1 VLRDAAPKR
10 AIFGI
15 PGPFPTVSGKGAILR
30 KAPVPALP
38 AVLRT
43 PAAEARHALAA
54 LKMPSTPATPPTRLR
69 SWIVSPAWDLL
80 YLVLTPLLIVPAV
93 LVTLRA
99 WLTTEQVYLA
109 VISFASLGHHLP
121 GFMRAYGDR
130 ELFQRYRWRFLL
142 APPLTL
148 GLALLFT
155 PPPALAHALGL
166 PWTHLHGLELILA
179 VWGTW
184 HGLMQTYGFM
194 RIYDLRRGENDR
206 RTARLDQALC
216 VAIFAAGVVF
226 SDTRMFGLAGAMWQ
240 TGLPIFGPDTL
251 TTLRWIVGAAA
262 VAVGV
267 AYVTNALSQQRRG
280 APINGVKL
288 LLVGVTGWFWWYCGR
303 ISTNLLIGVAM
314 FEIYHAVQ
322 YNAIVWIYNRR
333 LLENARERFGPLAFL
348 FRDRAAMLGVYLG
361 AIAAYSSI
369 RFFTA
374 TTEDRMFSGDL
385 AGAQQWLIAFFVA
398 SSMLHFYYDGFI
410 WKVSEKKTR
419 DNLVDEAAK
428 SAPTLERNTAAL
440 VHAGKWAVLATIA
453 AMLVMAERQYS
464 GRGSEAR
471 QAAERAALAKL
482 TPAVPEA
489 AMLASQEALARGDT
503 RAAADLAQ
511 QAAASRPQSAQS
523 QAEYAWTLMEAKDYA
538 KAKVA
543 LEKALAL
550 APNNWQYYFDLG
562 EANEHLKDDKQAE
575 AEYRRA
581 MELAPDE
588 TDPHRRLAAM
598 LLRLGR
604 VPEAIEALETLVALD
619 GTSAET
625 HYRLGFA
632 KLQQGDA
639 RHAIASLKEAVKLDP
654 KLLEGWLQLGDAFM
668 AIDKPQ
674 SAVAAYARAVELRP
688 DVADAWVC
696 WADSLLQSG
705 LTAEA
710 EQVLRSGLKATPDSP
725 ELNLTLGLL
734 LQQLGRK
741 SEAAKL
747 LERAQQLGLNVQA
760 AAGAN

>member
-1 VLRDAAPKR
+1 MQP
-10 AIFGI
+10 
-15 PGPFPTVSGKGAILR
+15 
-30 KAPVPALP
+30 
-38 AVLRT
+38 RT
-43 PAAEARHALAA
+43 
-54 LKMPSTPATPPTRLR
+54 
-69 SWIVSPAWDLL
+69 WIVSPAWDLL
-80 YLVLTPLLIVPAV
+80 YLVLTPLLIVPVV

-109 VISFASLGHHLP
+109 VISFASLGHHMP

-130 ELFQRYRWRFLL
+130 DLFQRYRWRFLL
-142 APPLTL
+142 APPLVL

-155 PPPALAHALGL
+155 PPPALAQTLGL

-240 TGLPIFGPDTL
+240 AGLPIFGPETL
-251 TTLRWIVGAAA
+251 ATLRWIVGAAS
-262 VAVGV
+262 VAIGI
-267 AYVTNALSQQRRG
+267 AHFANAFRRHRHG

-288 LLVGVTGWFWWYCGR
+288 LLVGVTGWFWWYCGQL
-303 ISTNLLIGVAM
+303 STNLLIGVAM

-333 LLENARERFGPLAFL
+333 LLESARERFGPLGFL
-348 FRDRAAMLGVYLG
+348 FRDRLSMLGVYLG

-374 TTEDRMFSGDL
+374 SSDDRMFSGDT
-385 AGAQQWLIAFFVA
+385 AGAQQLLIAFFVA

-428 SAPTLERNTAAL
+428 AAPTLERNTAARI
-440 VHAGKWAVLATIA
+440 HAGKWAVLATIA
-453 AMLVMAERQYS
+453 AMLVMAERRYS
-464 GRGSEAR
+464 GPDVDAR
-471 QAAERAALAKL
+471 KAAERRALAKL
-482 TPAVPEA
+482 TPEVPEA
-489 AMLASQEALARGDT
+489 AMLASQEALARGDAAQAAELAA
-503 RAAADLAQ
+503 RAAEA
-511 QAAASRPQSAQS
+511 RPGSAQS

-550 APNNWQYYFDLG
+550 APDNWQYHFDLG
-562 EANEHLKDDKQAE
+562 EANEHLKDDKLAE

-581 MELAPDE
+581 IELAPDQA
-588 TDPHRRLAAM
+588 DPHRRLAAM
-598 LLRLGR
+598 LMRLGR
-604 VPEAIEALETLVALD
+604 IPEAIAVLETLVGLD
-619 GTSAET
+619 APSAES
-625 HYRLGFA
+625 HLRLGFA

-639 RHAIASLKEAVKLDP
+639 RHAIASLKQAVKLDP
-654 KLLEGWLQLGDAFM
+654 TIFEGWLHLGDSFM

-688 DVADAWVC
+688 DVADAWVN

-705 LTAEA
+705 LIAEA
-710 EQVLRSGLKATPDSP
+710 ERVLRSGLQAMPDSP

-734 LQQLGRK
+734 LQQIGKPR
-741 SEAAKL
+741 EGAKL

-760 AAGAN
+760 AAGASSN

>member
-1 VLRDAAPKR
+1 M
-10 AIFGI
+10 
-15 PGPFPTVSGKGAILR
+15 S
-30 KAPVPALP
+30 
-38 AVLRT
+38 
-43 PAAEARHALAA
+43 
-54 LKMPSTPATPPTRLR
+54 STPAPTPMRPRT
-69 SWIVSPAWDLL
+69 WIVSPAWDLL

-142 APPLTL
+142 APALTL

-155 PPPALAHALGL
+155 PPLPLARALGL

-206 RTARLDQALC
+206 RTARLDKALC

-240 TGLPIFGPDTL
+240 AGLPIFGSETL
-251 TTLRWIVGAAA
+251 AALRWIVGAAS
-262 VAVGV
+262 VAVLL
-267 AYVTNALSQQRRG
+267 AYAVDGFARQRRG

-303 ISTNLLIGVAM
+303 LSTNLLIGVAM

-333 LLENARERFGPLAFL
+333 LLETARERFGPLAFL
-348 FRDRAAMLGVYLG
+348 FRDRLSMLGVYLG

-374 TTEDRMFSGDL
+374 TTDDRMFSGDL

-419 DNLVDEAAK
+419 DTLVDEAART
-428 SAPTLERNTAAL
+428 APTLERHAAAV

-464 GRGSEAR
+464 GPGAEAR
-471 QAAERAALAKL
+471 QAAERGALAKL

-489 AMLASQEALARGDT
+489 AMLASQEALARGD
-503 RAAADLAQ
+503 AK
-511 QAAASRPQSAQS
+511 QAAALAKQAAEARPGSAQS
-523 QAEYAWTLMEAKDYA
+523 QAEYAWALMEAKQYA
-538 KAKVA
+538 EAKVA
-543 LEKALAL
+543 LEKALTL
-550 APNNWQYYFDLG
+550 APHNWQYHFDLG

-581 MELAPDE
+581 LQLAPDE
-588 TDPHRRLAAM
+588 TDPQRRLAAM

-604 VPEAIEALETLVALD
+604 VPEAIEALETLIALD
-619 GTSAET
+619 ATSAES
-625 HYRLGFA
+625 HHRLGFA
-632 KLQQGDA
+632 RLQQGDA
-639 RHAIASLKEAVKLDP
+639 RHAIAPLKQAVKLDP
-654 KLLEGWLQLGDAFM
+654 KLVEGWLQLGDALM
-668 AIDKPQ
+668 AIEKPQ

-688 DVADAWVC
+688 DVADAWVS

-705 LTAEA
+705 LIAEA
-710 EQVLRSGLKATPDSP
+710 EGVLRSGLKATPDSP

-734 LQQLGRK
+734 LQQLGRTT
-741 SEAAKL
+741 EAARL

-760 AAGAN
+760 AAASQR